1 MKKIAITGSLGT
13 GKSTILKILQNLG
26 FSTFSCDEVVKNLY
40 KDPDIQKK
48 IIEIFGKE
56 ILSIDGRK
64 LNKRKILEKIL
75 ENNKLKEK
83 LESLFHPLVKEKLLE
98 FIRERKEEKIIF
110 AEVPLLFEVG
120 WEDLFDEIW
129 VITCSPLTQKERILK
144 KGLEEKLGEKLL
156 KLQLSLKEKEKKAHK
171 IIFSEKSFEEL
182 EKEIKE
188 MLKEYLKD

>member
-40 KDPDIQKK
+40 KDSDIQKK

-56 ILSIDGRK
+56 ILSIDGK

-98 FIRERKEEKIIF
+98 FIRERKKEKIIF

-188 MLKEYLKD
+188 MLKEYLRD

>member
-40 KDPDIQKK
+40 KDSDIQKK

-56 ILSIDGRK
+56 ILSIDGK

-98 FIRERKEEKIIF
+98 FIRERKKEKIIF

>member
-56 ILSIDGRK
+56 ILSIDGK

-98 FIRERKEEKIIF
+98 FVRERKEEKIIF

-129 VITCSPLTQKERILK
+129 VITCSPLTQKERILR

-188 MLKEYLKD
+188 MLKEYLRD

>member
-40 KDPDIQKK
+40 KNPDIQKK
-48 IIEIFGKE
+48 IIEIFGKK
-56 ILSIDGRK
+56 ILSIDGK
-64 LNKRKILEKIL
+64 LNKKKILEKIL
-75 ENNKLKEK
+75 EDNKLKEK

-110 AEVPLLFEVG
+110 AEVPLLFEAG

-129 VITCSPLTQKERILK
+129 VITCSLLTQKERILR

>member
-56 ILSIDGRK
+56 ILSIDGK
-64 LNKRKILEKIL
+64 LNKKKILEKIL
-75 ENNKLKEK
+75 EDNKLKEK

>member
-40 KDPDIQKK
+40 KNPDIQKK

-56 ILSIDGRK
+56 ILSIDGK

-129 VITCSPLTQKERILK
+129 VITCSPLTQKERILR

-188 MLKEYLKD
+188 MLKEYLRD

>member
-56 ILSIDGRK
+56 ILSIDGK

-75 ENNKLKEK
+75 EDNKLKEK

-98 FIRERKEEKIIF
+98 FIRERKKEKIIF

-171 IIFSEKSFEEL
+171 IIFSEKSFEDL

-188 MLKEYLKD
+188 MLKEYLRD

>member
-56 ILSIDGRK
+56 ILSIDGK

-98 FIRERKEEKIIF
+98 FIRERKKEKIIF

-171 IIFSEKSFEEL
+171 IIFSEKSFEDL

-188 MLKEYLKD
+188 MLKEYLRD

>member
-56 ILSIDGRK
+56 ILSIDGK

-188 MLKEYLKD
+188 MLKEYLRD

>member
-40 KDPDIQKK
+40 KNPDIQKK

-56 ILSIDGRK
+56 ILSIDGK
-64 LNKRKILEKIL
+64 LNKKKILEKIL
-75 ENNKLKEK
+75 EDNKLKEK

-129 VITCSPLTQKERILK
+129 VITCSPLTQKERILR

>member
-40 KDPDIQKK
+40 KNLDIQKK

-56 ILSIDGRK
+56 ILSIDGK

-98 FIRERKEEKIIF
+98 FIRERKKEKIIF

-171 IIFSEKSFEEL
+171 IIFSEKSFEDL

-188 MLKEYLKD
+188 MLKEYLRD

>member
-56 ILSIDGRK
+56 ILSIDGK
-64 LNKRKILEKIL
+64 LNKKKILEKIL
-75 ENNKLKEK
+75 EDNKLKEK

-110 AEVPLLFEVG
+110 AEVPLLFEAG

>member
-56 ILSIDGRK
+56 ILSIDRK

-98 FIRERKEEKIIF
+98 FIRERKKEKIIF

-188 MLKEYLKD
+188 MLKEYLRD

>member
-56 ILSIDGRK
+56 ILSIDGK
-64 LNKRKILEKIL
+64 LNKKKILEKIL
-75 ENNKLKEK
+75 EDNKLKEK

-98 FIRERKEEKIIF
+98 FIRERKKEKIIF

-171 IIFSEKSFEEL
+171 IIFSEKSFEDL

-188 MLKEYLKD
+188 MLKEYLRD

>member
-40 KDPDIQKK
+40 KDSDIQKK

-56 ILSIDGRK
+56 ILSIDGK

-110 AEVPLLFEVG
+110 AEVPLLFEAG

-129 VITCSPLTQKERILK
+129 VITCSLLTQKERILK

-188 MLKEYLKD
+188 MLKEYLRD

>member
-40 KDPDIQKK
+40 KNPDIQKK
-48 IIEIFGKE
+48 IIEIFGKK
-56 ILSIDGRK
+56 ILSIDGK
-64 LNKRKILEKIL
+64 LNKKKILEKIL
-75 ENNKLKEK
+75 EDNKLKEK

-110 AEVPLLFEVG
+110 AEVPLLFEAG

-129 VITCSPLTQKERILK
+129 VITCSPLTQKERILR

>member
-40 KDPDIQKK
+40 KNLDIQKK

-56 ILSIDGRK
+56 ILSIDGK

-110 AEVPLLFEVG
+110 AEVPLLFEAG

>member
-56 ILSIDGRK
+56 ILSIDGK

-129 VITCSPLTQKERILK
+129 VITCSPLTQKERILR

-188 MLKEYLKD
+188 MLKEYLRD

>member
-40 KDPDIQKK
+40 KDSDIQKK

-56 ILSIDGRK
+56 ILSIDGK

-188 MLKEYLKD
+188 MLKEYLRD

>member
-40 KDPDIQKK
+40 KDSDIQKK

-56 ILSIDGRK
+56 ILSIDGK
-64 LNKRKILEKIL
+64 LNKKKILEKIL
-75 ENNKLKEK
+75 EDNKLKEK
-83 LESLFHPLVKEKLLE
+83 LESLFHPLVKERLLE

-110 AEVPLLFEVG
+110 AEVPLLFEAG

-129 VITCSPLTQKERILK
+129 VITCSPLTQKERILR

-188 MLKEYLKD
+188 MLKEYLRD

>member
-40 KDPDIQKK
+40 KNPDIQKK

-56 ILSIDGRK
+56 ILSIDGK
-64 LNKRKILEKIL
+64 LNKKKILEKIL
-75 ENNKLKEK
+75 EDNKLKEK

-110 AEVPLLFEVG
+110 AEVPLLFEAG

-129 VITCSPLTQKERILK
+129 VITCSPLTQKERILR

>member
-48 IIEIFGKE
+48 IIKIFGKE
-56 ILSIDGRK
+56 ILSIDGK
-64 LNKRKILEKIL
+64 LNKKKILEKIL

-83 LESLFHPLVKEKLLE
+83 LESFFHPLVKEKLLE
-98 FIRERKEEKIIF
+98 FMKKRKKEKIIF
-110 AEVPLLFEVG
+110 AEVPLLFEAG

-144 KGLEEKLGEKLL
+144 KGLEEKLGKKLL
-156 KLQLSLKEKEKKAHK
+156 KLQLPLKEKEKRAHK

-188 MLKEYLKD
+188 MLKEYLRD

>member
-40 KDPDIQKK
+40 KNPDIQKK

-56 ILSIDGRK
+56 ILSIDGK

-110 AEVPLLFEVG
+110 AEVPLLFEAG

-129 VITCSPLTQKERILK
+129 VITCSLLTQKERILR

-171 IIFSEKSFEEL
+171 IIFSEKSFEDL

-188 MLKEYLKD
+188 MLKEYLRD

>member
-40 KDPDIQKK
+40 KNLDIQKK

-56 ILSIDGRK
+56 ILSIDGK
-64 LNKRKILEKIL
+64 LNKKKILEKIL
-75 ENNKLKEK
+75 EDNKLKEK

-110 AEVPLLFEVG
+110 AEVPLLFEAG

-129 VITCSPLTQKERILK
+129 VITCSPLTQKERILR

>member
-56 ILSIDGRK
+56 ILSIDGK

-98 FIRERKEEKIIF
+98 FIRERKKEKIIF

-188 MLKEYLKD
+188 MLKEYLRD

>member
-40 KDPDIQKK
+40 KNPDIQKK

-56 ILSIDGRK
+56 ILSIDGK

-129 VITCSPLTQKERILK
+129 VITCSSLTQKERILK

-188 MLKEYLKD
+188 MLKEYLRD